1 LADIHKLE
9 KELWEAADNLR
20 ANSKL
25 TSQQYCMPVLGL
37 IFLRY
42 AWGRFKMVD
51 EQIKAKRA
59 QSTGRQIP
67 IEPDDYAKR
76 GAMYLPEESR
86 YDYLVNLPEDEANIG
101 KKVNE
106 AMTAIEKVS
115 PQLAG
120 ILPHDYTELGNDLLR
135 ETLRIFNNPVLDEG
149 GDDILGRIYEY
160 FLGKF
165 APAVASDD
173 GVFFTP
179 KSLVR
184 MIMNVIE
191 PTRGVM
197 LENCTT
203 SLIRIQA
210 A

>member
-1 LADIHKLE
+1 MADIQKLE

-101 KKVNE
+101 KRVND
-106 AMTAIEKVS
+106 AMAAIEKVS
-115 PQLAG
+115 SQLAG
-120 ILPHDYTELGNDLLR
+120 ILPQFPQDLPCHLCA
-135 ETLRIFNNPVLDEG
+135 F
-149 GDDILGRIYEY
+149 
-160 FLGKF
+160 
-165 APAVASDD
+165 
-173 GVFFTP
+173 
-179 KSLVR
+179 VR
-184 MIMNVIE
+184 MVIIGS
-191 PTRGVM
+191 RSVSGYVVQHCGHCGD
-197 LENCTT
+197 LRVH
-203 SLIRIQA
+203 SALFGDHDGRQ
-210 A
+210 

>member
-1 LADIHKLE
+1 MADIQKLE

-101 KKVNE
+101 KRVND
-106 AMTAIEKVS
+106 AMAAIEKAS

-135 ETLRIFNNPVLDEG
+135 ET
-149 GDDILGRIYEY
+149 
-160 FLGKF
+160 
-165 APAVASDD
+165 
-173 GVFFTP
+173 TP
-179 KSLVR
+179 HS
-184 MIMNVIE
+184 
-191 PTRGVM
+191 TRAA
-197 LENCTT
+197 TT
-203 SLIRIQA
+203 SSGASTSTSSASSPPPWPPTTASSLRPSRSCA
-210 A
+210 